1 MGVQVAH
8 VTQNYKK
15 EIDARDQNFYVEGL
29 CVESSV
35 ESAMIPQADDCK
47 DNDSRIMTRLT
58 VI

>member
-35 ESAMIPQADDCK
+35 ESTTIPQAHDYK
-47 DNDSRIMTRLT
+47 DNDSRIMNRLT
-58 VI
+58 DI